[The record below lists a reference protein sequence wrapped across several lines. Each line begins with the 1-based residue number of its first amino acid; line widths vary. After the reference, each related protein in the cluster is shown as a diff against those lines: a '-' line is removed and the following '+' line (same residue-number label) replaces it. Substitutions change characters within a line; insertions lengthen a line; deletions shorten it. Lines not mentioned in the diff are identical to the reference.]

1 MPATARK
8 IARAGPAQALCY
20 RHAPTLSAPA
30 IRTDMKALEPPAAAR
45 PRSRFSGLRGLRP
58 FLVPYRGVIAC
69 ALLALVAAALSTL
82 AMPVAVRYV
91 VDSGLNAAHSA
102 SVNRYFL
109 GLFALA
115 VATACFAALRFY
127 LVSWLGE
134 RVVADLR
141 SAVFRHVL
149 SLSPSFFEVTK
160 SGELL
165 SRLTTDTTLIQNV
178 VGSSLSIAL
187 RSSLTLF
194 GAVVMLTVTS
204 PRLTGIIVLVIP
216 LVVVPI
222 ILAGRRVRALS
233 RASQDRLADTSALA
247 GEVLNAMPLVQAYTL
262 EDLHGA
268 RYDATVEGAFGA
280 ARRRIR
286 QRALLTA
293 YAITIVFGALVLVLW
308 IGAQD
313 VVSGRMSGGQLG
325 QFLLYAVF
333 AGGSTAGL
341 SEIFGALQQAGG
353 ATERLVELLAVKPDH
368 ILPAV
373 PDTLP
378 HPSRGELRFENV
390 TFNYPSRPESAA
402 LSNFSLELRRGET
415 IALVGPS
422 GAGKSSVLALALAFY
437 RPQQGRILVD
447 GVDIARVDARELRR
461 RIAVVA
467 QDTVLFAD
475 TIMENIRYGRP
486 GASDDDVRAAARAA
500 AAADF
505 IERLPDGYQTEVGE
519 HGVRLSGGQQ
529 QRISIARA
537 VLKQPAILLLDEAT
551 SALDAESELLVQD
564 ALKALM
570 KDRATLVIAH
580 RLATVRSADRIVVLE
595 AGRIVASGTHADLS
609 EAGGLYAR
617 LAELQFNDG
626 AGGERLTLA

>member
-1 MPATARK
+1 MVTRPISPST
-8 IARAGPAQALCY
+8 AQAPIVMN
-20 RHAPTLSAPA
+20 APQNPPSAVPS
-30 IRTDMKALEPPAAAR
+30 R
-45 PRSRFSGLRGLRP
+45 PRLSGLRGLRP
-58 FLVPYRGVIAC
+58 FLSPYRGVIVC
-69 ALLALVAAALSTL
+69 ALGALLAAALSTL
-82 AMPVAVRYV
+82 AMPVAIRYV
-91 VDSGLNAAHSA
+91 VDSGLGAAHSA
-102 SVNRYFL
+102 AVNRYFL

-115 VATACFAALRFY
+115 VTTACFAALRFY

-149 SLSPSFFEVTK
+149 SLSSSFFEVTK

-165 SRLTTDTTLIQNV
+165 SRLTTDTTLIQTV

-194 GAVVMLTVTS
+194 GAVVMLMITS
-204 PRLTGIIVLVIP
+204 PRLTGIIVLIIP
-216 LVVVPI
+216 LVTVPI

-262 EDLHGA
+262 EDLQGA
-268 RYDATVEGAFGA
+268 RYDQAVQGSFEA

-293 YAITIVFGALVLVLW
+293 YAITVVFGALVLVLW

-313 VVSGRMSGGQLG
+313 VVNGRMSGGELG

-341 SEIFGALQQAGG
+341 SEIFGSLQQAAG
-353 ATERLVELLAVKPDH
+353 ATDRLVELLAVRPDYE
-368 ILPAV
+368 LPAV
-373 PDTLP
+373 PDELP
-378 HPSRGELRFENV
+378 LASRGELRFEGV
-390 TFNYPSRPESAA
+390 TFSYPSRPTPPA
-402 LSNFSLELRRGET
+402 LCAFSLQLKRGET

-422 GAGKSSVLALALAFY
+422 GAGKTSVLALALAFH
-437 RPQQGRILVD
+437 RPQQGRILLD
-447 GVDIARVDARELRR
+447 GVDIARVDPRALRQ
-461 RIAVVA
+461 RIAIVA

-475 TIMENIRYGRP
+475 TILENIRYGRP
-486 GASDDDVRAAARAA
+486 DASDAEVHAAAEAA

-505 IERLPDGYQTEVGE
+505 IERLPEGYRTHVGE

-537 VLKQPAILLLDEAT
+537 VLKQPAVLLLDEAT
-551 SALDAESELLVQD
+551 SALDAESELLVQH
-564 ALKALM
+564 ALRELM
-570 KDRATLVIAH
+570 RDRATLVIAH
-580 RLATVRSADRIVVLE
+580 RLATVRSADQIVVLE

-609 EAGGLYAR
+609 EGGGLYAR
-617 LAELQFNDG
+617 LADLQFNDG
-626 AGGERLTLA
+626 ASLGA

>member
-1 MPATARK
+1 
-8 IARAGPAQALCY
+8 
-20 RHAPTLSAPA
+20 LS
-30 IRTDMKALEPPAAAR
+30 D
-45 PRSRFSGLRGLRP
+45 
-58 FLVPYRGVIAC
+58 
-69 ALLALVAAALSTL
+69 
-82 AMPVAVRYV
+82 
-91 VDSGLNAAHSA
+91 
-102 SVNRYFL
+102 
-109 GLFALA
+109 
-115 VATACFAALRFY
+115 
-127 LVSWLGE
+127 
-134 RVVADLR
+134 
-141 SAVFRHVL
+141 
-149 SLSPSFFEVTK
+149 
-160 SGELL
+160 
-165 SRLTTDTTLIQNV
+165 
-178 VGSSLSIAL
+178 
-187 RSSLTLF
+187 
-194 GAVVMLTVTS
+194 
-204 PRLTGIIVLVIP
+204 
-216 LVVVPI
+216 
-222 ILAGRRVRALS
+222 
-233 RASQDRLADTSALA
+233 
-247 GEVLNAMPLVQAYTL
+247 
-262 EDLHGA
+262 
-268 RYDATVEGAFGA
+268 
-280 ARRRIR
+280 
-286 QRALLTA
+286 
-293 YAITIVFGALVLVLW
+293 
-308 IGAQD
+308 
-313 VVSGRMSGGQLG
+313 
-325 QFLLYAVF
+325 
-333 AGGSTAGL
+333 
-341 SEIFGALQQAGG
+341 
-353 ATERLVELLAVKPDH
+353 
-368 ILPAV
+368 
-373 PDTLP
+373 
-378 HPSRGELRFENV
+378 
-390 TFNYPSRPESAA
+390 
-402 LSNFSLELRRGET
+402 FSLELRRGET

-505 IERLPDGYQTEVGE
+505 IERLPDAYQTAVGE

-626 AGGERLTLA
+626 ASGERLALA

>member
-1 MPATARK
+1 MNAHAQPAS
-8 IARAGPAQALCY
+8 AL
-20 RHAPTLSAPA
+20 P
-30 IRTDMKALEPPAAAR
+30 
-45 PRSRFSGLRGLRP
+45 RFSGLRGLRP
-58 FLVPYRGVIAC
+58 FLSPYRGTIAG
-69 ALLALVAAALSTL
+69 ALLALLAAALATL
-82 AMPVAVRYV
+82 AMPVAVRHV

-102 SVNRYFL
+102 AVNRYFL

-115 VATACFAALRFY
+115 VATACCAALRFY

-194 GAVVMLTVTS
+194 GAVVMLMITS
-204 PRLTGIIVLVIP
+204 PRLTGIMVLVIP

-222 ILAGRRVRALS
+222 ILAGRRVRSLS
-233 RASQDRLADTSALA
+233 RTSQDRLADTSALA

-268 RYDATVEGAFGA
+268 RYEHSVQGAFQA

-293 YAITIVFGALVLVLW
+293 YAITVVFGALVLVLW

-341 SEIFGALQQAGG
+341 SEIFGALQQAAG
-353 ATERLVELLAVKPDH
+353 ATDRLVELLAVRPH
-368 ILPAV
+368 YSVPAV
-373 PDTLP
+373 PATLP
-378 HPSRGELRFENV
+378 QPARGELRFIDV
-390 TFNYPSRPESAA
+390 HFSYPSRPMPPA
-402 LSNFSLELRRGET
+402 LSDFSLELKRGET
-415 IALVGPS
+415 VALVGPS

-437 RPQQGRILVD
+437 RPQRGRILVD
-447 GVDIARVDARELRR
+447 GVDITQLDPRELRR
-461 RIAVVA
+461 CIAVVA

-475 TIMENIRYGRP
+475 TILENIRYGRP
-486 GASDDDVRAAARAA
+486 GASDAQVHAAARAA

-505 IERLPDGYQTEVGE
+505 IEHLPQGYGTEVGE

-551 SALDAESELLVQD
+551 SALDAESELLVQQ
-564 ALKALM
+564 ALKDLM
-570 KDRATLVIAH
+570 RDRATLVIAH
-580 RLATVRSADRIVVLE
+580 RLATVRSADRIVVLDG
-595 AGRIVASGTHADLS
+595 GRIVASGSHADLS
-609 EAGGLYAR
+609 EDGGLYAR
-617 LAELQFNDG
+617 LSELQFNDSATSCIVG
-626 AGGERLTLA
+626 VA

>member
-1 MPATARK
+1 
-8 IARAGPAQALCY
+8 
-20 RHAPTLSAPA
+20 
-30 IRTDMKALEPPAAAR
+30 MKALETSGAAR

-58 FLVPYRGVIAC
+58 FLAPYRGVIAC

-149 SLSPSFFEVTK
+149 TLSPSFFEVTK

-368 ILPAV
+368 ALPAV

-390 TFNYPSRPESAA
+390 TFSYPSRPAPAA
-402 LSNFSLELRRGET
+402 LSDFSLELRRGET

-505 IERLPDGYQTEVGE
+505 IERLPDAYQTEVGE

-626 AGGERLTLA
+626 ASGERLALA

>member
-1 MPATARK
+1 MNA
-8 IARAGPAQALCY
+8 AQIP
-20 RHAPTLSAPA
+20 PT
-30 IRTDMKALEPPAAAR
+30 AAR
-45 PRSRFSGLRGLRP
+45 STRRLSGLRGLRP
-58 FLVPYRGVIAC
+58 FLYPYRTIIVC
-69 ALLALVAAALSTL
+69 ALAALLAAALSTL
-82 AMPVAVRYV
+82 AMPIAVRYV
-91 VDSGLNAAHSA
+91 VDSGLSAAHSA
-102 SVNRYFL
+102 AVNRYFL

-141 SAVFRHVL
+141 GAVFRHVL
-149 SLSPSFFEVTK
+149 GLSSSFFEVTK

-165 SRLTTDTTLIQNV
+165 SRLTTDTTLIQTV

-194 GAVVMLTVTS
+194 GAVVMLMITS
-204 PRLTGIIVLVIP
+204 PRLTGIIVLIIP
-216 LVVVPI
+216 LVTVPI

-262 EDLHGA
+262 EDLHST
-268 RYDATVEGAFGA
+268 RYEQAVQGAFEA

-293 YAITIVFGALVLVLW
+293 YAITMVFGALVLVLW

-313 VVSGRMSGGQLG
+313 VVSGRMSGGELS

-341 SEIFGALQQAGG
+341 SEIFGSLQQAAG
-353 ATERLVELLAVKPDH
+353 ATDRLVELLAVRSDH
-368 ILPAV
+368 ELPAV
-373 PDTLP
+373 PDELP
-378 HPSRGELRFENV
+378 LPSRGELRFEDV
-390 TFNYPSRPESAA
+390 TFSYPSRPTPAA
-402 LSNFSLELRRGET
+402 LSAFSLDLKRGET

-422 GAGKSSVLALALAFY
+422 GAGKTSVLALALAFH
-437 RPQQGRILVD
+437 RPQQGRILLD
-447 GVDIARVDARELRR
+447 GVDIARVDPRALRR
-461 RIAVVA
+461 QIAIVA

-475 TIMENIRYGRP
+475 SILENIRYGRP
-486 GASDDDVRAAARAA
+486 DASDEEVRAAAAAA

-505 IERLPDGYQTEVGE
+505 IERLPEGYQTHVGE

-551 SALDAESELLVQD
+551 SALDAQSELLVQQ
-564 ALKALM
+564 ALHELM
-570 KDRATLVIAH
+570 RDRATLVIAH

-595 AGRIVASGTHADLS
+595 AGHIVATGTHADLS
-609 EAGGLYAR
+609 EGGGLYAR
-617 LAELQFNDG
+617 LAELQFNDA
-626 AGGERLTLA
+626 AGSTT

>member
-1 MPATARK
+1 MFAAQQGLTQ
-8 IARAGPAQALCY
+8 RAPYFMNAPLAS
-20 RHAPTLSAPA
+20 HAAVKP
-30 IRTDMKALEPPAAAR
+30 R
-45 PRSRFSGLRGLRP
+45 PRLTGLRGLRP
-58 FLVPYRGVIAC
+58 FLTPYRAVIAA
-69 ALLALVAAALSTL
+69 ALATLMAAALSTL

-91 VDSGLNAAHSA
+91 IDTGLRAAHSA

-115 VATACFAALRFY
+115 VMTACFAALRFY

-149 SLSPSFFEVTK
+149 GLSTSFFEVTK

-194 GAVVMLTVTS
+194 GSVVMLAITS

-216 LVVVPI
+216 LVTVPI
-222 ILAGRRVRALS
+222 ILAGRRVRVSS

-262 EDLHGA
+262 EELQGS
-268 RYDATVEGAFGA
+268 RYDSAVGAAFGA

-293 YAITIVFGALVLVLW
+293 YAITMVFGALVLVLW

-341 SEIFGALQQAGG
+341 SEIFGALQQAAG
-353 ATERLVELLAVKPDH
+353 ATERLVELLGVRPDH
-368 ILPAV
+368 TPPATPAV
-373 PDTLP
+373 LP
-378 HPSRGELRFENV
+378 QPSRGELCFERV
-390 TFNYPSRPESAA
+390 TFSYPSRPTPPA
-402 LSNFSLELRRGET
+402 LSEFALELKRGET

-437 RPQQGRILVD
+437 RPQAGRILLD
-447 GVDIARVDARELRR
+447 GVDIALVDPREVRK
-461 RIAVVA
+461 RIAIVA

-475 TIMENIRYGRP
+475 TILENIRYGRP
-486 GASDDDVRAAARAA
+486 DASDEEVQAAARAA

-505 IERLPDGYQTEVGE
+505 IERLPEGYATHVGE

-564 ALKALM
+564 ALRALM
-570 KDRATLVIAH
+570 RDRATLVIAH
-580 RLATVRSADRIVVLE
+580 RLATVRSADRIVVLDG
-595 AGRIVASGTHADLS
+595 GRIVASGTHADLS
-609 EAGGLYAR
+609 EGGGLYAR
-617 LAELQFNDG
+617 LAELQFND
-626 AGGERLTLA
+626 AAA

>member
-1 MPATARK
+1 MN
-8 IARAGPAQALCY
+8 
-20 RHAPTLSAPA
+20 AP
-30 IRTDMKALEPPAAAR
+30 EQPPAAQSR
-45 PRSRFSGLRGLRP
+45 FRFSGLRGLRP
-58 FLVPYRGVIAC
+58 FLHPYRGVIAAALV
-69 ALLALVAAALSTL
+69 ALLAAALSTL

-91 VDSGLNAAHSA
+91 VDSGLSAAHSA

-149 SLSPSFFEVTK
+149 TLSPSFFEVTK

-187 RSSLTLF
+187 RSSLTLS
-194 GAVVMLTVTS
+194 GAVVMLMITS

-262 EDLHGA
+262 EDLHSL
-268 RYDATVEGAFGA
+268 RYDTTVEGAFQA

-313 VVSGRMSGGQLG
+313 VVSGRMSGGELG

-341 SEIFGALQQAGG
+341 SEIFGALQQAAG
-353 ATERLVELLAVKPDH
+353 ATDRLVELLAVRPDYS
-368 ILPAV
+368 LPAV
-373 PDTLP
+373 PDHLP
-378 HPSRGELRFENV
+378 QPSRGEVRFENV
-390 TFNYPSRPESAA
+390 SFSYPSRPTPPA
-402 LSNFSLELRRGET
+402 LSDFSLELRRGET
-415 IALVGPS
+415 VALVGPS

-437 RPQQGRILVD
+437 RPQQGRIVVD
-447 GVDIARVDARELRR
+447 GVDIARVDPRELRS
-461 RIAVVA
+461 RIAIVA

-475 TIMENIRYGRP
+475 SIIENIRYGRP
-486 GASDDDVRAAARAA
+486 GASDDEVRAAARAA

-505 IERLPDGYQTEVGE
+505 IERLPEGYRTQVGE

-551 SALDAESELLVQD
+551 SALDAESEQLVQE
-564 ALKALM
+564 ALRNLM
-570 KDRATLVIAH
+570 RDRATLVIAH
-580 RLATVRSADRIVVLE
+580 RLATVRSADRIVVLDG
-595 AGRIVASGTHADLS
+595 GRIVASGTHADLS
-609 EAGGLYAR
+609 EGGGLYAR

-626 AGGERLTLA
+626 SGTDTAAFA

>member
-1 MPATARK
+1 MNAPEYPP
-8 IARAGPAQALCY
+8 IASHRRRRL
-20 RHAPTLSAPA
+20 
-30 IRTDMKALEPPAAAR
+30 
-45 PRSRFSGLRGLRP
+45 SGLRGLRA
-58 FLVPYRGVIAC
+58 FLHPYRAVIAC
-69 ALLALVAAALSTL
+69 ALGALLAAALSTL

-91 VDSGLNAAHSA
+91 VDSGLSAAHSA
-102 SVNRYFL
+102 AVNRYFL

-115 VATACFAALRFY
+115 VTTACFAALRFY

-149 SLSPSFFEVTK
+149 GLSPSFFEVTK

-165 SRLTTDTTLIQNV
+165 SRLTTDTTLIQTV

-187 RSSLTLF
+187 RSSLTLL
-194 GAVVMLTVTS
+194 GAVVMLMFTS
-204 PRLTGIIVLVIP
+204 PRLTGIIVLIIP
-216 LVVVPI
+216 LVTVPI

-268 RYDATVEGAFGA
+268 RYDQAVHGAFEA

-293 YAITIVFGALVLVLW
+293 YAITMVFGALVLVLW

-313 VVSGRMSGGQLG
+313 VVSGRMSGGELG
-325 QFLLYAVF
+325 QFLLYALF

-341 SEIFGALQQAGG
+341 SEIFGTLQQAAG
-353 ATERLVELLAVKPDH
+353 ATDRLVELLAVRPDYE
-368 ILPAV
+368 LPLV
-373 PDTLP
+373 PEELP
-378 HPSRGELRFENV
+378 LPSRGELRFENV
-390 TFNYPSRPESAA
+390 TFSYPSRPTPPA
-402 LSNFSLELRRGET
+402 LSEFALDLKRGET

-422 GAGKSSVLALALAFY
+422 GAGKTSVLALALAFH
-437 RPQQGRILVD
+437 RPQHGRILLD
-447 GVDIARVDARELRR
+447 GVDIARVDPRALRR
-461 RIAVVA
+461 RIAIVA

-475 TIMENIRYGRP
+475 TILENIRYGRP
-486 GASDDDVRAAARAA
+486 DASDAEVQAAARAA

-505 IERLPDGYQTEVGE
+505 IEHLPQGYQTHVGE

-537 VLKQPAILLLDEAT
+537 VLKQPAVLLLDEAT

-564 ALKALM
+564 ALRDLM
-570 KDRATLVIAH
+570 RDRATLVIAH
-580 RLATVRSADRIVVLE
+580 RLATVRSADRIVVLD

-609 EAGGLYAR
+609 EGGGLYAR
-617 LAELQFNDG
+617 LADLQFNDTAAG
-626 AGGERLTLA
+626 ATSLTG

>member
-1 MPATARK
+1 M
-8 IARAGPAQALCY
+8 QA
-20 RHAPTLSAPA
+20 PESS
-30 IRTDMKALEPPAAAR
+30 AAAR
-45 PRSRFSGLRGLRP
+45 PRSRFGGLRGLRP
-58 FLVPYRGVIAC
+58 FLAPYRGVIAC

-353 ATERLVELLAVKPDH
+353 ATERLVELLAVKC
-368 ILPAV
+368 ASK
-373 PDTLP
+373 T
-378 HPSRGELRFENV
+378 SRSVIPRG
-390 TFNYPSRPESAA
+390 PSRP
-402 LSNFSLELRRGET
+402 
-415 IALVGPS
+415 P
-422 GAGKSSVLALALAFY
+422 
-437 RPQQGRILVD
+437 
-447 GVDIARVDARELRR
+447 
-461 RIAVVA
+461 
-467 QDTVLFAD
+467 
-475 TIMENIRYGRP
+475 
-486 GASDDDVRAAARAA
+486 
-500 AAADF
+500 
-505 IERLPDGYQTEVGE
+505 
-519 HGVRLSGGQQ
+519 
-529 QRISIARA
+529 
-537 VLKQPAILLLDEAT
+537 
-551 SALDAESELLVQD
+551 
-564 ALKALM
+564 
-570 KDRATLVIAH
+570 
-580 RLATVRSADRIVVLE
+580 
-595 AGRIVASGTHADLS
+595 
-609 EAGGLYAR
+609 
-617 LAELQFNDG
+617 
-626 AGGERLTLA
+626 